1 MQSTIRI
8 GTADDVPAVQQLL
21 DETSKGAS
29 VQVLATEP
37 GTRYLLVLADPDG
50 GVAGAAQLTFDG
62 GHGHLALLAIAA
74 RFHGEGIEHRLIG
87 VAEALCDAF
96 GCDTFDVRASQRA
109 A

>member
-21 DETSKGAS
+21 EETSGTGE
-29 VQVLATEP
+29 QVLATEP
-37 GTRYLLVLADPDG
+37 GTRYLLVLDGPDG

-62 GHGHLALLAIAA
+62 GHGHLALLAIAE

-96 GCDTFDVRASQRA
+96 GCDTFDVRANQRA